1 MAACHRRVP
10 RRSRQDKTV
19 YSSFVLKYP
28 IMTTELTAEQRL
40 EQILL
45 ALDSLDRFEIYM
57 MLEELR
63 DENTYSK
70 QLADYGLDRA
80 LLEEQ
85 GVTNIIKQLDDEW
98 NNSINK

>member
-1 MAACHRRVP
+1 
-10 RRSRQDKTV
+10 
-19 YSSFVLKYP
+19 
-28 IMTTELTAEQRL
+28 MTTELTAEQRL